1 MTTRLV
7 ALRPSAADLVD
18 AGFVLALV
26 VLGLLGFATTFDSA
40 RYLMVGLV
48 GALLGILLAHVFAV
62 LRWHW
67 AVPLAAA
74 LVGYLL
80 LGGLFGASDDL
91 LAGFL
96 PTPATVT
103 GLLALVV
110 DGWKDMLTLLPPLA
124 GDGPYVA
131 LVYLLG
137 LLAGVAGFSVA
148 RRSRT
153 PWTAVVVPGL
163 LLAVVIL
170 LGTYEPA
177 ALLPQGL
184 GFAGLCFGWTA
195 VRAQRRRRLT
205 GTGSANLTRIVLGG
219 VVLAVAL
226 AGGWLLGPAFTPAT
240 TQRLVLRSY
249 VEPPVELPSYTSPL
263 VGFPKYSTQK
273 PEKRY
278 YDQELLRVTSSA
290 SVPLLRLAVLDDYSG
305 ITWNALA
312 GGEGAATTAFQRIG
326 RSIPKP
332 PTDNLVDVTVTIGD
346 AYASVPELA
355 AWLPS
360 TGRAARI
367 EFAGADAAAHRTSL
381 RYNLA
386 TGQAMVPDALRPG
399 DVVTQTAE
407 APLVVTPEQEL
418 SPGGDPVVGAA
429 GYGFL
434 QSGFAKLVG
443 DPTASAG
450 VQLRTAMATMRE
462 AYFSDGTANASER
475 YLYPS
480 GHGQGRLAGFFQ
492 KYVEDGQLVGSDEQ
506 YAASLA
512 LLANSLGFPAR
523 VVFGAVVP
531 ADGVVHGR
539 DVHAWVEL
547 QLEDGRWW
555 ELPPEQFLPT
565 RTPDDIPPPEQQE
578 QETTPVPPPA
588 PVRPPGAFDS
598 WFEVDTS
605 KLAGEGPLGQFLA
618 VLLLVLRWAGPP
630 LGAVL
635 LVVGGIIGAKA
646 LRRRRRRTHGPAS
659 TRIAAGWRELLDRAR
674 DMGHRVPLDA
684 TRVEQSLI
692 VGRADLAGVSEHA
705 DRVIFGPGE
714 PDGETVAAFWAQVG
728 GTRRTMLTGL
738 SWWRRWRA
746 RLSLRSFLPG
756 RGRTSGLS
764 LSRLPWRS
772 QAVEAQGGGGR

>member
-312 GGEGAATTAFQRIG
+312 GGEGADRPQHPEAADRQPG
-326 RSIPKP
+326 RRHRHDRRRLRQCPR
-332 PTDNLVDVTVTIGD
+332 TRGV
-346 AYASVPELA
+346 A
-355 AWLPS
+355 A
-360 TGRAARI
+360 
-367 EFAGADAAAHRTSL
+367 
-381 RYNLA
+381 
-386 TGQAMVPDALRPG
+386 Q
-399 DVVTQTAE
+399 
-407 APLVVTPEQEL
+407 
-418 SPGGDPVVGAA
+418 
-429 GYGFL
+429 
-434 QSGFAKLVG
+434 
-443 DPTASAG
+443 
-450 VQLRTAMATMRE
+450 
-462 AYFSDGTANASER
+462 
-475 YLYPS
+475 
-480 GHGQGRLAGFFQ
+480 HGQGRP
-492 KYVEDGQLVGSDEQ
+492 D
-506 YAASLA
+506 
-512 LLANSLGFPAR
+512 R
-523 VVFGAVVP
+523 VRRGGCRRAPHVP
-531 ADGVVHGR
+531 ALQPRHGPGDGARRV
-539 DVHAWVEL
+539 A
-547 QLEDGRWW
+547 
-555 ELPPEQFLPT
+555 
-565 RTPDDIPPPEQQE
+565 
-578 QETTPVPPPA
+578 A
-588 PVRPPGAFDS
+588 
-598 WFEVDTS
+598 
-605 KLAGEGPLGQFLA
+605 
-618 VLLLVLRWAGPP
+618 
-630 LGAVL
+630 
-635 LVVGGIIGAKA
+635 
-646 LRRRRRRTHGPAS
+646 RRRRHP
-659 TRIAAGWRELLDRAR
+659 DR
-674 DMGHRVPLDA
+674 
-684 TRVEQSLI
+684 
-692 VGRADLAGVSEHA
+692 
-705 DRVIFGPGE
+705 
-714 PDGETVAAFWAQVG
+714 G
-728 GTRRTMLTGL
+728 GTPGGHTGAGTQPRRRPRGGCG
-738 SWWRRWRA
+738 
-746 RLSLRSFLPG
+746 RL
-756 RGRTSGLS
+756 
-764 LSRLPWRS
+764 RLPAIRLR
-772 QAVEAQGGGGR
+772 QARG